1 VALSALLVSRAKAG
15 RGEPGKYFDGD
26 NLVLRV
32 KPGGRA
38 SWLFRYDRAGKRREL
53 GLGSV
58 RHVSLKDAREAAA
71 NHLRILALDG
81 DPWREKRARRATN
94 VLTFVQA
101 AAKCIEDR
109 KAGWKNGKMAQEWS
123 ATIGTYAAP
132 IIGSLAVADVD
143 TQHVVDILKPIW
155 PVMPS
160 TAGKLRG
167 RIESVLDWSKLHG
180 HRSGENP
187 ARWRGHL
194 ALILPAIGKVRRV
207 EHHKAVPIDVLPA
220 AFKKLDGAGTIE
232 AQAVQFS
239 ILTAARPG
247 EVQQATWDEIDFDGA
262 CWQLS
267 PDKTKGGKFHRVHLS
282 ELALAILRRR
292 LADRREGEAL
302 IFPGKGQA
310 GRPLWSRDVL
320 KALRAASGIAD
331 VTVHG
336 CRSTFDDWASERT
349 AHPQK
354 CIDLALGHGPKG
366 KTKQAYR
373 RSDLYEQRKPLM
385 DDWGA
390 FLDGR

>member
-1 VALSALLVSRAKAG
+1 VALTAVFINQAKTG
-15 RGEPGKYFDGD
+15 RGPVGKHFDSG
-26 NLVLRV
+26 NLILRI

-38 SWLFRYDRAGKRREL
+38 SWVFRFDRNGKRTEL

-58 RHVSLKDAREAAA
+58 RDVSLADAREAAA
-71 NHLRILALDG
+71 NHRRTLARDG
-81 DPWREKRARRATN
+81 DPLREKRARRATN
-94 VLTFVQA
+94 VITFEQA
-101 AAKCIEDR
+101 AAKCVEDR
-109 KAGWKNGKMAQEWS
+109 KAGWKNGKMAQEWLATLATYAS
-123 ATIGTYAAP
+123 PTIGP
-132 IIGSLAVADVD
+132 LAVADID
-143 TQHVVDILKPIW
+143 TQHVVDVLKPIW
-155 PVMPS
+155 ATMPP

-194 ALILPAIGKVRRV
+194 ALIFPAIGKVQRV
-207 EHHKAVPIDVLPA
+207 EHHKAVPIDRLPA
-220 AFKKLDGAGTIE
+220 AFNKLGKAETIAAE
-232 AQAVQFS
+232 AVQFT

-267 PDKTKGGKFHRVHLS
+267 PDKTKGGKFHRVPLS
-282 ELALAILRRR
+282 APALAILRQR
-292 LADRREGEAL
+292 LADRREGEEL
-302 IFPGKGQA
+302 VFPG
-310 GRPLWSRDVL
+310 PLWSRDML
-320 KALRAASGIAD
+320 EALRAATGIAD

-336 CRSTFDDWASERT
+336 TARSTFDDWASERT
-349 AHPQK
+349 VHPQK

-373 RSDLYEQRKPLM
+373 RSDLFEQRKPLM
-385 DDWGA
+385 ADWAG